1 MSKSPTQRIAAM
13 LIARVT
19 PPDTATDVESVDL
32 ERRIAVFRATP
43 AAAQPTRGELVGRA
57 VEDTDFLGDIDRDPH
72 NLVAVAANAA
82 EAAGELWEEEHY
94 WPLHGVPLAL
104 IQDVTA
110 ALVQYAR
117 DLFAAEDEA
126 HAEARLDAIEAGDTD
141 ADDNVIRYPKFRSL

>member
-1 MSKSPTQRIAAM
+1 MF
-13 LIARVT
+13 IARAT
-19 PPDTATDVESVDL
+19 PPDAAIDAEIIDL
-32 ERRIAVFRATP
+32 ERRIAAYRATH
-43 AAAQPTRGELVGRA
+43 AAAQPTLGELVGRA

-72 NLVAVAANAA
+72 ILAAVAANAA
-82 EAAGELWEEEHY
+82 EAAKGLWEEEHG

-126 HAEARLDAIEAGDTD
+126 RAEAWLDAIEAGDLG
-141 ADDNVIRYPKFRSL
+141 AGGEPIPYPTYRSV